1 MDGLVIV
8 LFFLKGK
15 LNRNYFKNWL
25 EKVITG
31 RTEGIITYFIYFNSA
46 VGCSVQNTAAYSFF
60 FFRAASCVGLAASGT
75 GQSLPLG
82 WVLESNSIA
91 AF

>member
-31 RTEGIITYFIYFNSA
+31 RTEGIITYFIYCNSA
-46 VGCSVQNTAAYSFF
+46 DGCSVQNTAAYSFF
-60 FFRAASCVGLAASGT
+60 FSELLLV
-75 GQSLPLG
+75 
-82 WVLESNSIA
+82 WV
-91 AF
+91 